1 MEHGIVFDGCPS
13 LEEIREANGW
23 PTAERFALGPVAIV
37 ECVQQIPCNPC
48 EASCPSGAIS
58 IGKPITRTP
67 RVDLKKCI
75 GCGKCVAACP
85 GLAIF
90 IIDKSRGAEATVS
103 FPFEYLPLPKK
114 DQEVFALNRAGEFVC
129 MGRVMR
135 VANPVGNDHT
145 SVVTVAIPKE
155 YADEVRTIRREGVSA
170 VPAVPEA
177 ADGNR
182 ELPDEVIVCRC
193 EEVTAGE
200 IRRAIREYGATTV
213 TEVKRRVRSGM
224 GLCQG
229 RTCGKLTMRILSE
242 ETGKPASELLPAASR
257 PPVRPLTFGELAA
270 GEGLDKEASQR
281 EGVSKGDETH
291 E

>member
-1 MEHGIVFDGCPS
+1 MEHGIVYDGCPS

-23 PTAERFALGPVAIV
+23 PAEERFALGPVAIV

-58 IGKPITRTP
+58 IGAPITRTP
-67 RVDLKKCI
+67 RVDPEKCV

-90 IIDKSRGAEATVS
+90 IVDKSRGEEALVS
-103 FPFEYLPLPKK
+103 FPFEYLPLPQK
-114 DQEVFALNRAGEFVC
+114 DQEEYALNRAGEFVC
-129 MGRVMR
+129 TGREAR
-135 VANPVGNDHT
+135 VANPAGNDHT
-145 SVVTVAIPKE
+145 AVVTVAIPKE
-155 YADEVRTIRREGVSA
+155 YGDEVRTIRREGA
-170 VPAVPEA
+170 PAVPVSPA
-177 ADGNR
+177 AAEGNR
-182 ELPDEVIVCRC
+182 ELPDDVIVCRC

-200 IRRAIREYGATTV
+200 IRRSIREYGATTV

-242 ETGKPASELLPAASR
+242 ETGKPASELLPATSR

-270 GEGLDKEASQR
+270 GERFDEEA
-281 EGVSKGDETH
+281 SKGDGTH